1 MSNRAL
7 NGDCSPD
14 LASSN
19 LAPVIGTIA
28 YVTAALAI
36 KIVVARFLVQR
47 YVIGKIEWNDW
58 LMLLALVSLDTT
70 CSTDTDVPQLVA
82 LVNTSLI
89 TVALYYGLGKH

>member
-1 MSNRAL
+1 MSPQSL

-19 LAPVIGTIA
+19 LAPVIGGIA

-47 YVIGKIEWNDW
+47 YVIGKIETSDW
-58 LMLLALVSLDTT
+58 LMFLALVSLNTT
-70 CSTDTDVPQLVA
+70 SPIDTDGAQLIA
-82 LVNTSLI
+82 LVNTVLI
-89 TVALYYGLGKH
+89 TIALSYGLGKH